1 MFRPLV
7 LCAFALV
14 PAVAAAQPPGEAN
27 REAMKKLDYLAGK
40 WKGEATTSLGPK
52 ETKTITQTEDVQF
65 KLNGTVLLVE
75 GVGRGKLPGKDE
87 EGVLFNALG
96 VMSYDAQAK
105 KYKVKAYR
113 MEGQSVDADLTLTEK
128 GFVWGFKEPQ
138 RGVEVRYTMNL
149 TAKGEWHEVGEYTL
163 DGKAWTKFIE
173 MTLSRVKEKP

>member
-14 PAVAAAQPPGEAN
+14 PAVVAAQPPGGEAN

-40 WKGEATTSLGPK
+40 WKGEATVSMDPK
-52 ETKTITQTEDVQF
+52 ETKTVTQTEDVQF

-96 VMSYDAQAK
+96 VMSYDAQTK

-113 MEGQSVDADLTLTEK
+113 SEGQSVDADLTLAEK
-128 GFVWGFKEPQ
+128 GFVWGFKEPT
-138 RGVEVRYTMNL
+138 RNLEVKYTMTL
-149 TAKGEWHEVGEYTL
+149 TAKGEWHEIGEFSQ
-163 DGKAWTKFIE
+163 DGKTWTKFIE
-173 MTLSRVKEKP
+173 MTLTRVKE

>member
-1 MFRPLV
+1 MTRLALSVV
-7 LCAFALV
+7 LLATT
-14 PAVAAAQPPGEAN
+14 AATAQQPGAAN

-40 WKGEATTSLGPK
+40 WKGDAKVKMGPGP
-52 ETKTITQTEDVQF
+52 EQTIKQTEDVQVR
-65 KLNGTVLLVE
+65 LDGVVLLIE

-87 EGVLFNALG
+87 EGVLFNALA

-113 MEGQSVDADLTLTEK
+113 QEGQSIDADMALTEN

-138 RGVEVRYTMNL
+138 RGTEVRYTMTL
-149 TAKGEWHEVGEYTL
+149 TPKGEWNEIGEYTL

-173 MTLSRVKEKP
+173 MTLTRVKE